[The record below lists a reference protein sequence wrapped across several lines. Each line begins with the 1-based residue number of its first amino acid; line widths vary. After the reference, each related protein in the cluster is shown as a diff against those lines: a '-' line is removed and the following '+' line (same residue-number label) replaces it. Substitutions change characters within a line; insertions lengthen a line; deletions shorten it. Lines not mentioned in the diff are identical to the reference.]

1 MLKHP
6 LLSALFV
13 VSISANLTTTS
24 PAQEFGTLNEAKAML
39 DRAII
44 AIKEDKATAIA
55 SFNHNDPKYR
65 DRDLFVFCFNRKDG
79 KFTAHEAMVGWDVR
93 ILYDIWGSP
102 FGEEMFAVK
111 DGQTTEVAYLSPVP
125 GSTMLSPRRAYV
137 VGIGDQACGV
147 SAYQLNGQVARTQ

>member
-6 LLSALFV
+6 FLSAFLV
-13 VSISANLTTTS
+13 ISIGVNFTTTS
-24 PAQEFGTLNEAKAML
+24 PAEEFGTLNEAKALL

-44 AIKEDKATAIA
+44 AIKEDRAAAIA
-55 SFNHNDPKYR
+55 SFNRNDPRYR
-65 DRDLFVFCFNRKDG
+65 DRDLFVFCFDRKDG
-79 KFTAHEAMVGWDVR
+79 KFTAHEAMIGWDVR
-93 ILYDIWGSP
+93 MLYDIWGSP

-111 DGQTTEVAYLSPVP
+111 DGEATQVTYLSPVP

-147 SAYQLNGQVARTQ
+147 SAYQLNGQVARNH